1 MENIREA
8 YRWHGQPLR
17 RGAPNKRTGKLPATL
32 SRRSQARGGRYQSP
46 SVQRSRHQSPRPA
59 SQQRVNDYEQVAN
72 DGFRNATSDSWMDNL
87 YDGSVQYVGVGGVHE
102 LCPIAYSIG
111 AGETS
116 CENRLLS
123 TGYGS
128 VASDPDSSNTYCYTY
143 FEDCDPFG
151 ETAFVP
157 Q

>member
-1 MENIREA
+1 MSGKDRHRAQFRDADLPPMPARYWDLI
-8 YRWHGQPLR
+8 GP
-17 RGAPNKRTGKLPATL
+17 GAVL
-32 SRRSQARGGRYQSP
+32 
-46 SVQRSRHQSPRPA
+46 
-59 SQQRVNDYEQVAN
+59 
-72 DGFRNATSDSWMDNL
+72 
-87 YDGSVQYVGVGGVHE
+87 VG
-102 LCPIAYSIG
+102 LSIG

>member
-1 MENIREA
+1 MPSLA
-8 YRWHGQPLR
+8 YQFSS
-17 RGAPNKRTGKLPATL
+17 TL
-32 SRRSQARGGRYQSP
+32 
-46 SVQRSRHQSPRPA
+46 RPA
-59 SQQRVNDYEQVAN
+59 
-72 DGFRNATSDSWMDNL
+72 
-87 YDGSVQYVGVGGVHE
+87 
-102 LCPIAYSIG
+102 IG